1 MDLRDYGN
9 FKPMITED
17 EYNAVQEIN
26 YGTPKAISS
35 RKKRLT
41 YYPFAHG
48 FVRCDV
54 CGGAMVPGASKSKSG
69 TRYLYYRCTNKGCH
83 RVQKSVRGNTIFNS
97 LYDELNHLKFDEKH
111 YQEYV
116 KTFSKYSSEV
126 LEGFRKDKRSLAG
139 TRSAKQERLEE
150 LSDKYI
156 SLGKDANATIRQRLS
171 SEIDVLNKQV
181 EDLTRQIK
189 ELDEKLKNSDKA
201 IVSRDEFLN
210 TLNNLADKMKSGDA
224 VEKDILARKMLL
236 NTVID
241 DKNSP
246 SFIWKEPFATLIEL
260 SKMHLGWG

>member
-1 MDLRDYGN
+1 M
-9 FKPMITED
+9 
-17 EYNAVQEIN
+17 
-26 YGTPKAISS
+26 
-35 RKKRLT
+35 
-41 YYPFAHG
+41 
-48 FVRCDV
+48 
-54 CGGAMVPGASKSKSG
+54 
-69 TRYLYYRCTNKGCH
+69 
-83 RVQKSVRGNTIFNS
+83 
-97 LYDELNHLKFDEKH
+97 
-111 YQEYV
+111 
-116 KTFSKYSSEV
+116 FSHEV

-139 TRSAKQERLEE
+139 TRSAKQKRLEE

-260 SKMHLGWG
+260 SKIHLGWG